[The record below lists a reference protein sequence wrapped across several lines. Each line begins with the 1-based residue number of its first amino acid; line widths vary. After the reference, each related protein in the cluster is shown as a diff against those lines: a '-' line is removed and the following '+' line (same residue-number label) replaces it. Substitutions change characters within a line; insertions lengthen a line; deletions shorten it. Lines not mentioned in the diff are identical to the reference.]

1 MFEPLPS
8 HLAYPDILEEYA
20 SANSGTSATGAGA
33 NVGANATTTT
43 GGDLYR
49 TWYPPM
55 RNTLSL
61 LSKLYGV
68 VELPVFEDFARRAID
83 LCVAALRKGGEGI
96 KRIRPGLHGDL
107 FLVRHLLMLRE
118 QLSPFELRMTSTEKV
133 LDFST
138 TGEALQSLIGKQPP
152 VTLVVCLVYAC
163 SMSVAALFVD

>member
-1 MFEPLPS
+1 MKIRQEVQMFEPLPS

-20 SANSGTSATGAGA
+20 TSGTAASSANPSVPAGA
-33 NVGANATTTT
+33 TAGPI
-43 GGDLYR
+43 GDLYQ

-83 LCVAALRKGGEGI
+83 LCVAALRKGSEGI

-118 QLSPFELRMTSTEKV
+118 QLSPFELRMTSTEKA
-133 LDFST
+133 LDFTS
-138 TGEALQSLIGKQPP
+138 TGEALQSLIGECAR
-152 VTLVVCLVYAC
+152 LCLCEFNWAC
-163 SMSVAALFVD
+163 GL